1 FAREIPVAAHF
12 ESPIALRNHLTA
24 PCRLHGRP
32 PSIWAELNSVV
43 ALREKLQDARTAERP
58 YLPPP
63 PKKPLASRRICE
75 RMNGSGSAPITID
88 PGWPHGVQQTTLPG
102 GVFRYTPRVPY
113 EDCCRYF
120 CRASAGE
127 ATSIPRPRTE
137 AINPTEADAVVIL
150 ARGMDSSIGSRP
162 TLRQICRPSPTQASQ
177 RSSHLRVGGCSSS
190 SLRADAIVRRYWVT
204 RDMSRTRLRAR
215 G

>member
-1 FAREIPVAAHF
+1 MIDSLHRCARRLVRPGGALAACRVRREVVELDSVRAGQIARRLRSQLQQIHPDRFAREIPVAAHF

-63 PKKPLASRRICE
+63 PKKPLASRRICD

-88 PGWPHGVQQTTLPG
+88 PGWPQGVQQTTLPG
-102 GVFRYTPRVPY
+102 GVFRYTPGVP
-113 EDCCRYF
+113 
-120 CRASAGE
+120 
-127 ATSIPRPRTE
+127 
-137 AINPTEADAVVIL
+137 
-150 ARGMDSSIGSRP
+150 
-162 TLRQICRPSPTQASQ
+162 
-177 RSSHLRVGGCSSS
+177 
-190 SLRADAIVRRYWVT
+190 
-204 RDMSRTRLRAR
+204 
-215 G
+215 